1 MPPRYGRRRH
11 RRAGGTEM
19 AVAREPSARRTLRAM
34 FDSPRAAFRAT
45 ARLRRE
51 LPDVDVALAP
61 EGAEAEGAEPP
72 TVAVRG
78 RIPWRRSRSA
88 VRILSAVDP
97 RVRISWE
104 AQPRSRT
111 PEG

>member
-11 RRAGGTEM
+11 RRAGGTAM
-19 AVAREPSARRTLRAM
+19 AVARAPSARRTLRAM

-51 LPDVDVALAP
+51 LPDVDVALTP

-72 TVAVRG
+72 RVAVRG
-78 RIPWRRSRSA
+78 RIPWRRSRST

-97 RVRISWE
+97 GVRITWE
-104 AQPRSRT
+104 GPSGTR
-111 PEG
+111 